1 MSVMIHKLIIPT
13 PFPVGDLN
21 AYVIEAE
28 KLTLIDAGPKTE
40 EAWQSFN
47 EQLGEFGFRI
57 QDIEQVIV
65 THHHPDHVGL
75 LDYFPN
81 DMPIIGHEHNKV
93 WLEQDAEFFKRYR
106 EFFTELFH
114 RYGIPYPPDVLL
126 KRLTAPM
133 EYSCRRPLTQTVK
146 EGDTIAG
153 LGGWTVLETPGHA
166 QGHICLYHEEKE
178 VLMGGDLL
186 LEHVSS
192 NPLLE
197 PPQDACTERVKSLL
211 QYNHSMRKISELTI
225 STVYA
230 GHGEE
235 VKDVKGLVEHR
246 LKRQAERAYG
256 VLGILKKKPMTV
268 FEICQRLFPAVY
280 ETQLGL
286 TISETIGQLDYL
298 EEAGEIKVD
307 ETTPHWLYYAQ

>member
-47 EQLGEFGFRI
+47 EQLGKLGFQI
-57 QDIEQVIV
+57 EDIEQVIV

-75 LDYFPN
+75 LDYFSN
-81 DMPIIGHEHNKV
+81 DMPIIGHAHNNV
-93 WLEQDAEFFKRYR
+93 WLEQDEEFFKRYR
-106 EFFTELFH
+106 EFFMELFQ
-114 RYGIPYPPDVLL
+114 RYGIPYTPEVLL
-126 KRLTAPM
+126 KSLTALM
-133 EYSCRRPLTQTVK
+133 EYSCRRSLTQTVK

-153 LGGWTVLETPGHA
+153 LEGWTVLETPGHA
-166 QGHICLYHEEKE
+166 QGHICLYHEEEE

-186 LEHVSS
+186 LAHVSS

-197 PPQDACTERVKSLL
+197 PPQDPCAERVKSLL
-211 QYNHSMRKISELTI
+211 QYNHSMTKISELAI

-235 VKDVKGLVEHR
+235 VEDVKGLVEHR

-256 VLGILKKKPMTV
+256 VLGMLKEKPMTV
-268 FEICQRLFPAVY
+268 FEICRRLFPAVY